1 MRRQQQGFFPNRQQ
15 GNNPF
20 GNAQEIMGKYQQF
33 KQDYLAQNP
42 NPDPKGA
49 VMGMVQNGQ
58 VNNQA
63 LQQAMGMAQMFG
75 FKL

>member
-1 MRRQQQGFFPNRQQ
+1 MRRQQGYFPNNQQ
-15 GNNPF
+15 QNNQF
-20 GNAQEIMGKYQQF
+20 GNAQDIMQKYQQF

-42 NPDPKGA
+42 NPDPKSA

-58 VNNQA
+58 IGNPVFQK
-63 LQQAMGMAQMFG
+63 AMSMAQMFG